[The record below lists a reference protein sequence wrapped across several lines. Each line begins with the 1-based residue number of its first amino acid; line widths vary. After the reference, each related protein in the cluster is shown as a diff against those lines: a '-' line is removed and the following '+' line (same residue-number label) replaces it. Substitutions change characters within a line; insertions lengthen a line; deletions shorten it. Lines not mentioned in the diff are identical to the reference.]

1 MNTNAVAWGIF
12 KWAVVPGA
20 LFAVGYFLFGPHI
33 GEIPAVDQMASRLG
47 PLAQSE
53 GTSQDENTTRDPDT
67 DPIPV
72 VEVDVTVQRKN

>member
-1 MNTNAVAWGIF
+1 MNANAVAWGIF

-20 LFAVGYFLFGPHI
+20 LFAAGYFLFGPHI

-53 GTSQDENTTRDPDT
+53 SAPQDESVVEEEST
-67 DPIPV
+67 DPVPV
-72 VEVDVTVQRKN
+72 VEVSVSVQKKD